1 MTITSDEETREKE
14 LQEIELQEIKLELEF
29 LEIAIKTLEEIQ
41 EKELQHVSDPEQCS
55 SLFSQANRDV
65 INLAVAE
72 NVLIFD
78 RFKKIFQDSTSFTLA
93 HTKYPKY
100 FYGEGSVRQLT
111 ANLLTA
117 TFDHKVE
124 PAHLSGVSGVSA
136 ALECLAFALFKQG
149 DTVLVP
155 TPYWQG
161 FKWCFQQRPNVTI
174 IPVDLLPQDGF
185 KLTVSEVQKAYNDAD
200 PNNKPKALVLT
211 NPHNPLG
218 INYEKELLEELYTW
232 VLTKTEMHIIS
243 DEMYC
248 HSQIDKPG
256 PDFVSAFKLDVYKRH
271 KDRVHIVWGFAKDFG
286 LSGFK
291 AGFIISTCEK
301 VHNHVRSNISVKIY
315 DRYGWFSPFDSLKNF
330 MLERIL
336 SAENGNLPLN
346 AMREYQ
352 KNLTIAFKKIEQLF
366 NECKDIKLH
375 PSTRAAQF
383 FWLDLRAYLDRVPPD
398 YKFSLKAI
406 HLLDHPECHVTED
419 RLLKYIADKS
429 KVQLLPGQ
437 TLSCKEP
444 GFFRLCFTCEETH
457 IIEDAVKR
465 MIEALEVL
473 PKP

>member
-1 MTITSDEETREKE
+1 MLLEALTMEFISDNETR
-14 LQEIELQEIKLELEF
+14 
-29 LEIAIKTLEEIQ
+29 
-41 EKELQHVSDPEQCS
+41 EKELQHVSDPEQRS
-55 SLFSQANRDV
+55 SLFSQANPDV

-93 HTKYPKY
+93 NTKYPQF
-100 FYGEGSVRQLT
+100 FYGEVSVRQMT
-111 ANLLTA
+111 ANLLSK
-117 TFDHKVE
+117 TFEHKVE

-136 ALECLAFALFKQG
+136 ALENLAFALFSPG

-161 FKWCFQQRPNVTI
+161 FKWCFQQRPRMTI

-185 KLTVSEVQKAYNDAD
+185 KLTVSDVKKAYDDAD
-200 PNNKPKALVLT
+200 PNNKPKAVVLT

-218 INYEKELLEELYTW
+218 INYERELLEELYTW
-232 VLTKTEMHIIS
+232 VLTKTKMHIIS

-256 PDFVSAFKLDVYKRH
+256 PDFVSAFALNVYKRN

-291 AGFIISTCEK
+291 AGFIVSTCEK
-301 VHNHVRSNISVKIY
+301 VHNHVRSNISVDIP

-330 MLERIL
+330 MLQNIL
-336 SAENGNLPLN
+336 SADNGDLPHE
-346 AMREYQ
+346 AMQEY
-352 KNLTIAFKKIEQLF
+352 KKKLTIAFKKIEQLF

-375 PSTRAAQF
+375 PPTRAAQF
-383 FWLDLRAYLDRVPPD
+383 FWLDLRAYLDRVPSN
-398 YKFSLKAI
+398 YKFSSLKASD
-406 HLLDHPECHVTED
+406 LLDHPECAETED
-419 RLLKYIADKS
+419 RLLKYIANQG

-457 IIEDAVKR
+457 IVEEAVKR
-465 MIEALEVL
+465 MIKALEAL